1 MTDTEILKSIAC
13 ANTNHFIGSRPGRAS
28 RYAVLDI
35 DAGSRY
41 HNLESLKTIQALLD
55 QAGIAETNLYRSSA
69 SGGWHLYIFFDTPI
83 SSADLRNQL
92 YQLLRLHDFEI
103 AKGTLEIFP
112 HPGQNSSGQGLRLPL
127 QLGFAWIND
136 DTLSVRQER
145 EELSP
150 EEALLQFLSDMECS
164 VNSAHQFHQLKAFVS
179 KEASTREAPVA
190 RAANAT
196 HLAKVI
202 PIRNS
207 VSLDVS
213 DNDAAIVQAV
223 FQGLPPGI
231 ISDVWL
237 RGRNYYYHG
246 LTGPAQRA
254 DAIYSLSH
262 YLFYGDPEKLISAMG
277 YGYESERKWMIEE
290 VLKTKHHGFSKDL
303 TKGRGDSFKQ
313 VERAANWV
321 PPARRGQDGVKYEAV
336 VPLSWKLNSANLKN
350 KARKVIAA
358 AVADFE
364 EAGMSFSVRDLML
377 KSCCSSNT
385 LYNHQDLWKEA
396 QQRLQSGLLANDLG
410 VYNAGEVAACSQSE
424 LSSSADRIFDSSGT
438 LVDCITVYDLHMRS
452 VEQDSCD
459 VVVARRAVE
468 ASEDLCRDGLLG
480 LLQKDPGKLSAKQL
494 QTRINFLVR
503 ELLIVQCQEDSKL
516 VQEQLKTLLLVLF
529 SRGPCVQVPISLS
542 KEYQDLFDQGEFDF
556 RSDGDARAG

>member
-1 MTDTEILKSIAC
+1 MTDSEILKSIAC

-41 HNLESLKTIQALLD
+41 HNLASLKKIQALLG
-55 QAGIAETNLYRSSA
+55 QAGIDETSLYRSSA
-69 SGGWHLYIFFDTPI
+69 SGGWHLYIFFDAPI

-92 YQLLRLHDFEI
+92 YQLFKLHDFEI

-112 HPGQNSSGQGLRLPL
+112 HPGQKSSGQGLRLPL
-127 QLGFAWIND
+127 QLGFAWLND

-150 EEALLQFLSDMECS
+150 EEALLQFLSDMECQ
-164 VNSAHQFHQLKAFVS
+164 VNTAHQFHQLKAFVS
-179 KEASTREAPVA
+179 QVASKRETIVA
-190 RAANAT
+190 RAANAS

-207 VSLDVS
+207 VSQEVS
-213 DNDAAIVQAV
+213 DDDSAIVRSV

-246 LTGPAQRA
+246 LTGSAQRA

-262 YLFYGDPEKLISAMG
+262 YLFYGDPERLISAMG

-303 TKGRGDSFKQ
+303 ARAQSDSFKQ
-313 VERAANWV
+313 IERAANWL
-321 PPARRGQDGVKYEAV
+321 PPARRGQDRVKYEPI
-336 VPLSWKLNSANLKN
+336 VPISWQRNSANLKN
-350 KARKVIAA
+350 KARKIIAA

-364 EAGMSFSVRDLML
+364 EAGMTFSVRDLMV
-377 KSCCSSNT
+377 KSCCSSDT
-385 LYNHQDLWKEA
+385 LYRHQDLWKPA
-396 QQRLQSGLLANDLG
+396 QQRLQSGLLANDPG
-410 VYNAGEVAACSQSE
+410 EYNAGEAAACSQSE
-424 LSSSADRIFDSSGT
+424 PPSSSEKKNEPEGLLAARRI
-438 LVDCITVYDLHMRS
+438 VYELHMRS
-452 VEQDSCD
+452 VRQDQRE
-459 VVVARRAVE
+459 VQAARRAE
-468 ASEDLCRDGLLG
+468 KGAELLWRDRLTGA
-480 LLQKDPGKLSAKQL
+480 LSKVPSSLTAKQL
-494 QTRINFLVR
+494 QTRINFLAR
-503 ELLIVQCQEDSKL
+503 ELLIAPCEEDCRM
-516 VQEQLKTLLLVLF
+516 VQEQIQVFRAELL
-529 SRGPCVQVPISLS
+529 SRGPCVQLSLGLS
-542 KEYQDLFDQGEFDF
+542 EEYQDLWGPGKAE
-556 RSDGDARAG
+556 SVAVSDARAG